1 MTRVVILAGGK
12 GRRLAPY
19 TTVIPKPLMPLGDR
33 PILDVVLRQLKRHD
47 LTDITIA
54 VGHLA
59 DLIIAYCGDG
69 RRYGIRISYT
79 ERETTPLGTAGPLS
93 LIPDLTSTFLVMN
106 GDLLTTLDFG
116 ELLAFHREQGA
127 CATISVCERDAQI
140 SHGVIEVESS
150 GRVSAYVEKPSFHYH
165 VSMGIYVFEPDVLSL
180 IPAGC
185 PYDVPDLVK
194 GLLSSRRRVAA
205 YRFSGYWQDIGRLDD
220 YQKAVEDF
228 EKSPSDFL
236 GTPPGDGEA

>member
-12 GRRLAPY
+12 GCRLAPY

-33 PILDVVLRQLKRHD
+33 PILDVVLRQLKRYD

-59 DLIIAYCGDG
+59 DLIVAYCGDG
-69 RRYGIRISYT
+69 GRYGVRIGYT
-79 ERETTPLGTAGPLS
+79 ERETTPLGTAGSLS
-93 LIPDLTSTFLVMN
+93 VVPGLTSTFLVMN
-106 GDLLTTLDFG
+106 GDLLTTLDYG
-116 ELLAFHREQGA
+116 ELLAFHKAQQA

-140 SHGVIEVESS
+140 SHGVIEIDAAN
-150 GRVSAYVEKPSFHYH
+150 RVSAYVEKPTFHYH
-165 VSMGIYVFEPDVLSL
+165 VSMGIYVFEPEVLSL

-194 GLLSSRRRVAA
+194 ELLSRGRRVAA
-205 YRFSGYWQDIGRLDD
+205 YRFDGYWQDIGRLDD
-220 YQKAVEDF
+220 SQRAVEDF
-228 EKSPSDFL
+228 ENSPSEFL
-236 GTPPGDGEA
+236 RADSLA

>member
-33 PILDVVLRQLKRHD
+33 PILDVVLRQLKRYD
-47 LTDITIA
+47 LTDVTIA

-59 DLIIAYCGDG
+59 DLIVAYCGDG
-69 RRYGIRISYT
+69 SRYGIRIRYT

-93 LIPDLTSTFLVMN
+93 LIPGLDSTFLVMN

-116 ELLAFHREQGA
+116 RLLAFHREQEA

-140 SHGVIEVESS
+140 SHGVIEIDSAQ
-150 GRVSAYVEKPSFHYH
+150 RVSAYVEKPTFHYH
-165 VSMGIYVFEPDVLSL
+165 VSMGIYVFEPAVLAQ
-180 IPAGC
+180 IPTGS
-185 PYDVPDLVK
+185 PFDVPDLVR
-194 GLLSSRRRVAA
+194 GLLGDGRRVAA
-205 YRFSGYWQDIGRLDD
+205 YRFGGYWQDIGRMDD

-228 EKSPSDFL
+228 ESSPAQFL
-236 GTPPGDGEA
+236 GVPAGGGEA